1 MWKADEGEAEIIVL
15 LIFVLWGEVEQIVYS
30 GPAEITSFS
39 RWDVNPSNKHDTFWH
54 VASTGY
60 IYVLYLWAMSVSNF
74 RPLEIYENLGIPLS
88 AITFTGNNSQAD
100 NHFYKYV
107 CLHFYK

>member
-1 MWKADEGEAEIIVL
+1 MWKANEGEAEIIVL
-15 LIFVLWGEVEQIVYS
+15 LIFVLWGEVEIVYS

-60 IYVLYLWAMSVSNF
+60 IYVLYL
-74 RPLEIYENLGIPLS
+74 
-88 AITFTGNNSQAD
+88 
-100 NHFYKYV
+100 
-107 CLHFYK
+107 

>member
-15 LIFVLWGEVEQIVYS
+15 LIFVLWGEVEIVYS

-60 IYVLYLWAMSVSNF
+60 IYVLYL
-74 RPLEIYENLGIPLS
+74 
-88 AITFTGNNSQAD
+88 
-100 NHFYKYV
+100 
-107 CLHFYK
+107 

>member
-1 MWKADEGEAEIIVL
+1 MWKADEGETEIIVL

-30 GPAEITSFS
+30 GSAEITS
-39 RWDVNPSNKHDTFWH
+39 NPSNKHDTFWH

-88 AITFTGNNSQAD
+88 AITFTGNSHAD

-107 CLHFYK
+107 CLPFYKYI